1 MCLSCNELVR
11 MSAVT
16 MICIDYICTNAAQ
29 SKVLTWQSCCLCS
42 QTKLDP
48 RWASHWLAGWCFSF
62 LYRTGSLCHGIHCV
76 PGSALKLRTPPWWGS
91 EVRRMASFVSPK
103 KPRPLSRSPPPQPG
117 RGAKWVKAGRW
128 RTLVMS
134 YVCAE
139 TPHLPVA
146 PVDFYVS
153 S

>member
-1 MCLSCNELVR
+1 MCLSCNKLVR
-11 MSAVT
+11 MWAVT
-16 MICIDYICTNAAQ
+16 MICVDFGQMQRNPKSWPDRRVASAARP
-29 SKVLTWQSCCLCS
+29 SWT
-42 QTKLDP
+42 P
-48 RWASHWLAGWCFSF
+48 PWASLWLAGWCFSF

-103 KPRPLSRSPPPQPG
+103 KPRPLSRSPPPPPG
-117 RGAKWVKAGRW
+117 RRAKWVKAGRW